1 LELLPLELAIHK
13 MTGLPAE
20 HMGLSQRGK
29 VAEGYIADLVL
40 FDPDAIIDRA
50 TTQAPHR
57 LSEGVSDVW
66 VAGRRVLQSG
76 INNDAFPGRVL
87 RRMSAD

>member
-1 LELLPLELAIHK
+1 

-20 HMGLSQRGK
+20 HMGLTHRGK

-40 FDPDAIIDRA
+40 FDSATITDRA

-87 RRMSAD
+87 RRRSAD